1 MYGYKDV
8 SMVCLTDLFF
18 NSKVFCLK
26 FANFVLMKN
35 FIFFLIVFSFSL
47 SAQKVIPFVDFNN
60 YFRSFE
66 NENFRQLEF
75 QQIREFKAGDEFV
88 AYIDTK
94 GNLRVYDGNERKDI
108 SNMNVEYKVSDHLMA
123 YSISAT
129 LNMWDAGKLR
139 TLTYFAR
146 DFDVKDSIIVFGDTR
161 FNTVNVYWNK
171 EIYPLYQ
178 LTTELYMPE
187 VIGDNIVAFKDNGNF
202 YKVFWRGK
210 IYDLGVWNTAI
221 EFQAGTDILC
231 FNDPTTRTF
240 AIFENGEFLDV
251 EQFYMKKYKAG
262 RGFIV
267 YEDLNSNLIM
277 YKNGKKEQLSNF
289 SANFWEVKDDLVVW
303 GENSFIYA
311 FQNGVKVQV
320 SNYTPKDYLL
330 KNNVFAFRNI
340 MGGVSVLMDGK
351 VHEISNQTDAEYEIY
366 GNSVLVKLFNR
377 SFIVFKNGKKYQ
389 A

>member
-1 MYGYKDV
+1 MKK
-8 SMVCLTDLFF
+8 LIFLFIT
-18 NSKVFCLK
+18 L
-26 FANFVLMKN
+26 
-35 FIFFLIVFSFSL
+35 SFYL
-47 SAQKVIPFVDFNN
+47 SAQKVMPFIDFNN

-66 NENFRQLEF
+66 NGNFRQLEF
-75 QQIREFKAGDEFV
+75 QQIKEYKAGDDLV

-108 SNMNVEYKVSDHLMA
+108 SNMNVQYQVSDHLMA
-123 YSISAT
+123 YNIGAT

-139 TLTYFAR
+139 TLSYYGR
-146 DFDVKDSIIVFGDTR
+146 NYEVKDSIIVYEDTR

-171 EIYPLYQ
+171 EIFTLYQ
-178 LTTELYMPE
+178 LTGELYMPE
-187 VIGDNIVAFKDNGNF
+187 VIGENIVAFKDNGNLF
-202 YKVFWRGK
+202 KVFWKGQ
-210 IYDLGVWNTAI
+210 IYDLGVWNGAI
-221 EFQAGTDILC
+221 EFQAGTDIIC

-251 EQFYMKKYKAG
+251 EQFYMKKYRAG

-267 YEDLNSNLIM
+267 YEDLNSNLIL

-289 SANFWEVKDDLVVW
+289 SASFWEVKDDLVVW
-303 GENSFIYA
+303 GENSFVYA
-311 FQNGVKVQV
+311 YQNGSKVQV

-340 MGGVSVLMDGK
+340 MGGVSALIEEK
-351 VHEISNQTDAEYEIY
+351 VHEITNQQEAEYEIY

-377 SFIVFKNGKKYQ
+377 SFIVFKNGRKYE